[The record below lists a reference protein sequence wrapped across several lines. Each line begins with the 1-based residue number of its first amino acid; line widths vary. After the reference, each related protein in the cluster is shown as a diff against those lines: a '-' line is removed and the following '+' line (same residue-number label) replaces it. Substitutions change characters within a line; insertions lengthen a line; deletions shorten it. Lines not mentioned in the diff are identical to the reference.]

1 MTLSYPDYRFRTDPR
16 RCVVMNARSTTLV
29 LVVALFSIPTGAAA
43 QGTASLVG
51 VVMDAADLRPL
62 PDAQVTLTALD
73 RGTRADAEGRFTLAD
88 VPTGLVALRVEY
100 AGYVTIVESLE
111 LFAEEASLFHFQ
123 MQRVTALLDSLL
135 VGARGADW
143 RERGHAEGQ
152 ITIGESDFR
161 TAADLLLTSVPG
173 LTARRPDGAMG
184 TGVNVQLRGVNSFEL
199 SSQPHIYMD
208 GVRIDAGGTDG
219 AILVLDQIP
228 ASAVKRIRILRGP
241 ASSSRYPGA
250 AAGVIVIET
259 TDPS

>member
-1 MTLSYPDYRFRTDPR
+1 ML
-16 RCVVMNARSTTLV
+16 NARSTTLV
-29 LVVALFSIPTGAAA
+29 LMGALFWFPTGATA

-51 VVMDAADLRPL
+51 VVMDAADLSPL
-62 PDAQVTLTALD
+62 RDARITLTSLG
-73 RGTRADAEGRFTLAD
+73 RETRVDAEGRFTLAD
-88 VPTGLVALRVEY
+88 VPTGLVALRVERT
-100 AGYVTIVESLE
+100 GYVTIVESVE
-111 LFAEEASLFHFQ
+111 LFAQEASLFHFQ

-135 VGARGADW
+135 IGSRGADW

-152 ITIGESDFR
+152 IAVGETDFR

-173 LTARRPDGAMG
+173 LTARRPDGGLG
-184 TGVNVQLRGVNSFEL
+184 TGVNVQLRGVSSFEL

-208 GVRIDAGGTDG
+208 GVRLDAGGTDG
-219 AILVLDQIP
+219 AIMVLDQIP

>member
-1 MTLSYPDYRFRTDPR
+1 M
-16 RCVVMNARSTTLV
+16 VMNARSTIIGLMV
-29 LVVALFSIPTGAAA
+29 GLFSIPTAAAA

-51 VVMDAADLRPL
+51 VVMDAADLSPL
-62 PDAQVTLTALD
+62 PDARVTLTALD
-73 RGTRADAEGRFTLAD
+73 RGTRVDAEGRFTLSD
-88 VPTGLVALRVEY
+88 VPTGLVALRVER
-100 AGYVTIVESLE
+100 AGYVTIVESVE

-123 MQRVTALLDSLL
+123 MQRVAALLDSLL

-152 ITIGESDFR
+152 IAGGQSDSR

-173 LTARRPDGAMG
+173 LTSRRSDGAMG
-184 TGVNVQLRGVNSFEL
+184 TGVNVQLRGVSSFEL

-208 GVRIDAGGTDG
+208 GVRLDAGGTDG

-241 ASSSRYPGA
+241 ASTLLYPGA

-259 TDPS
+259 SDSP